1 MQPGS
6 DEILTIE
13 PYARPVDRRLIPQTP
28 RHDLD
33 HGDDILRVPLDGS
46 QILGDGAGKPRCNR
60 GVPAAGSGL
69 GGSGGNGGLSADD
82 LLDRCVGDST
92 PQSLVGLFTVHA

>member
-1 MQPGS
+1 VQPGS

-69 GGSGGNGGLSADD
+69 GGSGGSGCLSADD
-82 LLDRCVGDST
+82 LFELCIGENA
-92 PQSLVGLFTVHA
+92 PQSIVRLFTVHA

>member
-1 MQPGS
+1 VQPGS

-33 HGDDILRVPLDGS
+33 HGDDILRVAPDGS
-46 QILGDGAGKPRCNR
+46 QILGDGIGENA
-60 GVPAAGSGL
+60 
-69 GGSGGNGGLSADD
+69 
-82 LLDRCVGDST
+82 
-92 PQSLVGLFTVHA
+92 PQSLVDLFTVHA